1 MQITLNIDEVT
12 FNDLKREFH
21 TENIEKAIQ
30 NLIDQFRF
38 RSENRVASEIETA
51 FFEVKNGKTK
61 PIEELLNEL

>member
-12 FNDLKREFH
+12 SNDLKREFH
-21 TENIEKAIQ
+21 TENIEKAVQ

-38 RSENRVASEIETA
+38 RSENRIASEIETA
-51 FFEVKNGKTK
+51 LFEVKNGKTE